1 MTKRLYKMEYVPAPE
16 VQVWSSVMP
25 FKYVPRLQPT
35 LTAEQVAYNA
45 EFCAV
50 ADDNKARGWSND

>member
-1 MTKRLYKMEYVPAPE
+1 MHNKLDKMEYVPAPE
-16 VQVWSSVMP
+16 VQVWASVKP

-35 LTAEQVAYNA
+35 LTAEQLIDNA

-50 ADDNKARGWSND
+50 ADDNRARGWSND